1 MSRVH
6 NFSAGPSILPKEV
19 FEEAS
24 KAVIEFNGSG
34 LSLLEMSHRSKD
46 FVAVME
52 EARALV
58 KEIYGLGDDYEV
70 LFLQGGASLGFL
82 ISAYNMAG
90 ANGKSAYINTGTWAK
105 NAIKEA
111 KFLSDVNVIASS
123 EEKNF
128 SYIPKGYTV
137 PSDADYLHFTSNNT
151 IFGTQFKAFPDVNIP
166 LVCDMSSDIFSKEI
180 DASKFDLIYGGAQKN
195 MGPAGATV
203 YIVKKDVLGRSPL
216 KMPTMMNLKTHVDKE
231 SMFNT
236 PPVFSV
242 YVSMLVLRWI
252 KSLGLKEIG
261 RRNDEKAATIYNEID
276 RNGMFKGT
284 AAAED
289 RSNMNACFLLAD
301 GLSEDL
307 NASFLDMC
315 KEANISGLKGHR
327 SVGGFRA
334 SMYNALPLDSVQTL
348 VEVMKAFETKFG

>member
-1 MSRVH
+1 MSKVH

-46 FVAVME
+46 FVAVMD

-58 KEIYGLGDDYEV
+58 KDIYNLGDDYEV

-82 ISAYNMAG
+82 IAAYNMAG
-90 ANGKSAYINTGTWAK
+90 ANKKAAYINTGTWAK
-105 NAIKEA
+105 NAIKEG
-111 KFLSDVNVIASS
+111 KFLMDVDVIASS
-123 EEKNF
+123 EDANF
-128 SYIPKGYTV
+128 NYIPKDYSI
-137 PSDADYLHFTSNNT
+137 PADADYLHFTSNNT
-151 IFGTQFKAFPDVNIP
+151 IFGTQYKAFPETNLP
-166 LVCDMSSDIFSKEI
+166 LVCDMSSDIFSKQI
-180 DASKFDLIYGGAQKN
+180 DATKFDLIYGGAQKN

-203 YIVKKDVLGRSPL
+203 FIVKKDVLGRSTM
-216 KMPTMMNLKTHVDKE
+216 KIPTMLNLKTHADKD
-231 SMFNT
+231 SMYNT
-236 PPVFSV
+236 PPVYSV

-252 KSLGLKEIG
+252 KSLGLSEVEA
-261 RRNDEKAATIYNEID
+261 RNNAKASLVYNEID

-284 AAAED
+284 AVAED
-289 RSNMNACFLLAD
+289 RSNMNACFVMAD
-301 GLSEDL
+301 GHGEEMEK
-307 NASFLDMC
+307 AFLDMC

-334 SMYNALPLDSVQTL
+334 SMYNALPLESAQVL
-348 VEVMKAFETKFG
+348 VDVMKAFETQFG